1 MNLTLNHLEKSFN
14 KAIKDNMAY
23 VGVLIA
29 MKDLNRV
36 ELIIN
41 PRQNFEKK
49 LRYYKGAYNKDLTL
63 KANNEIRIVGI
74 AFSNH
79 LSALE
84 HELLLKRNLIPRVI
98 DIKSEVEDANPIKK
112 ILEELEEIE
121 SKLCGLKLN
130 RGEIA
135 NIRHRLVVIDEIL
148 KAMKL
153 YAGR

>member
-41 PRQNFEKK
+41 PRQNF
-49 LRYYKGAYNKDLTL
+49 GAYNKDLTL

-98 DIKSEVEDANPIKK
+98 DIKSEVEDANPTKK

-121 SKLCGLKLN
+121 SKLYGLKLDH
-130 RGEIA
+130 REIA

-148 KAMKL
+148 KAMKM